1 MAVAPSQRR
10 AAPKQRFG
18 RPLLGRLSAGVARR
32 ERRAEKPEPEPTLAS
47 KPLRGGGVPGPLAD
61 SGGAGWELELDDEHR
76 RSFVS
81 LRREAFSERTLRQWW
96 SALYSKID
104 WECPMVGKRRMPR
117 SAAWL
122 TSAQCKCTYRYGS
135 AAFTSLGM
143 EPWFQEITD
152 LVCEVCGIQQDP
164 NSCNANL
171 YEDGAQAVGWHADD
185 EPLFEATERDALI
198 VSLSLG
204 ATRAFELRPNDAP
217 GEVTRLSLH
226 HGDLCTMEGL
236 TQKHYRHRVPRGP
249 ATKPRI
255 NLTWRW
261 VVAHD
266 RGCPLRQPGRTAED
280 VMSSPSPTRL
290 PPAPRPTKR
299 PHPETTSSLAFA
311 EISKEEKERR
321 EQRLSRFSAASGALG
336 PGAPAAPRPAAAEVA
351 KRRRK
356 DRFEESAAPA
366 GVPSR
371 PAGVAAAS
379 GEALAPAKAMLAP
392 TPPRASMAEDP
403 EVERR
408 HRRLAR
414 FEIPAATPSVAAPA
428 ASLPAVAAE
437 VAAPPPAAGGTPS
450 ISLVSR
456 AAAALSSVAMSAMT
470 DEEKKRHRLKRFV
483 S

>member
-351 KRRRK
+351 KRRAGGGWLQRLQARRRLGGGGRI
-356 DRFEESAAPA
+356 DSRSRRLPLVCPA
-366 GVPSR
+366 VPL
-371 PAGVAAAS
+371 GW
-379 GEALAPAKAMLAP
+379 
-392 TPPRASMAEDP
+392 
-403 EVERR
+403 RR
-408 HRRLAR
+408 HRGRRLR
-414 FEIPAATPSVAAPA
+414 QQRQCLRQRRRERQWLRTLKWSVAIGVLPA
-428 ASLPAVAAE
+428 LRFLQRRLPWRRLRHRCLRWRRRWLRRRLQLEVRPASLWCH
-437 VAAPPPAAGGTPS
+437 AP
-450 ISLVSR
+450 LR
-456 AAAALSSVAMSAMT
+456 
-470 DEEKKRHRLKRFV
+470 R
-483 S
+483 